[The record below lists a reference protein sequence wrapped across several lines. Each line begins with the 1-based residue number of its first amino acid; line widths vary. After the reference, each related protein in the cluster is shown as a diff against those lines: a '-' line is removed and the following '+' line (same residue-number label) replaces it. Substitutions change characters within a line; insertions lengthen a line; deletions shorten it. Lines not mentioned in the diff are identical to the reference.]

1 MQSRKEIGM
10 KASYA
15 TLVAETI
22 AIILFVILFP
32 IIVLFAV
39 DRTIAAQ
46 DYSAGVEVKGYIF
59 EMNCNVGNFE

>member
-1 MQSRKEIGM
+1 M
-10 KASYA
+10 KTSYA

-46 DYSAGVEVKGYIF
+46 DYNAGVEVKGCIF
-59 EMNCNVGNFE
+59 KINCNAENYE